1 MARPRRIDAQA
12 TGQPTDILSQIPS
25 LDYLERR
32 QHELTEELCR
42 VNLLLETRQRM
53 EGTPVLQLPPFE
65 AGV

>member
-1 MARPRRIDAQA
+1 MARPRRIDAPLG
-12 TGQPTDILSQIPS
+12 TSNDILSQIPT
-25 LDYLERR
+25 LDYLEQR

-53 EGTPVLQLPPFE
+53 EGAPIVQVLPPFE